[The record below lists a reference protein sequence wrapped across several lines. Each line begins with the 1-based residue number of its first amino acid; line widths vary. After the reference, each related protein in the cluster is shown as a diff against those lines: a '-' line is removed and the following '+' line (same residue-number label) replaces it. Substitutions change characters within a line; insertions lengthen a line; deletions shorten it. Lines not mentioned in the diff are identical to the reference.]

1 MRPLK
6 LLKLAFL
13 GSACCTAPLAAKTVV
28 TPYIEVDQ
36 SIYAPLKGGGDV
48 LTTTSLAAGVD
59 ATITGPRAQAQLDY
73 RVERDIGW
81 RKGSPRNLT
90 HSGLARIDYNIT
102 PMLSLDAG
110 ALATRTRT
118 DIRGNAL
125 TNNQANIEN
134 LSQTYSVYAGPSFH
148 TTTGDLNLGAAYRAG
163 YTKVEST
170 ISSALPTGQ
179 PRLNSFD
186 HAITQVATATVGM
199 KAGRIPVGWNVSGAW
214 ARDDAS
220 QLDQRLD
227 QKHVRGDL
235 TVPLTPTVA
244 AVGGVGYEKIK
255 ASQRAA
261 VLDAVSGL
269 PVIDAGGRYQ
279 TASGAPRLPYY
290 DFSGIYWDAGVLWRP
305 TNHTALEARVGRRY
319 GSWSYTGSFASAL
332 SENTAVRIGVYDE
345 IDTFGSQLNNGV
357 AGLPTSFTAV
367 QNPFSGQ
374 YGGCVFGGQ
383 TGGSGGCLTNALQSI
398 SSSVYRSRGVTAI
411 ITSHRGPWGYGVA
424 AGYAR
429 RNYLTPNSGPLAT
442 LNGVYDQSAFVQAYL
457 SRKLTPTS
465 EFDTNLYAN
474 WFKSGIAGAPT
485 VTSFGAS
492 GTYSRSFGH
501 HLSGSASLGVFSA
514 DESSIQEVISASAL
528 LGMRYSF

>member
-1 MRPLK
+1 
-6 LLKLAFL
+6 
-13 GSACCTAPLAAKTVV
+13 
-28 TPYIEVDQ
+28 
-36 SIYAPLKGGGDV
+36 
-48 LTTTSLAAGVD
+48 
-59 ATITGPRAQAQLDY
+59 
-73 RVERDIGW
+73 
-81 RKGSPRNLT
+81 
-90 HSGLARIDYNIT
+90 
-102 PMLSLDAG
+102 
-110 ALATRTRT
+110 
-118 DIRGNAL
+118 
-125 TNNQANIEN
+125 
-134 LSQTYSVYAGPSFH
+134 
-148 TTTGDLNLGAAYRAG
+148 
-163 YTKVEST
+163 
-170 ISSALPTGQ
+170 
-179 PRLNSFD
+179 
-186 HAITQVATATVGM
+186 
-199 KAGRIPVGWNVSGAW
+199 
-214 ARDDAS
+214 
-220 QLDQRLD
+220 
-227 QKHVRGDL
+227 
-235 TVPLTPTVA
+235 
-244 AVGGVGYEKIK
+244 
-255 ASQRAA
+255 
-261 VLDAVSGL
+261 
-269 PVIDAGGRYQ
+269 
-279 TASGAPRLPYY
+279 
-290 DFSGIYWDAGVLWRP
+290 
-305 TNHTALEARVGRRY
+305 
-319 GSWSYTGSFASAL
+319 
-332 SENTAVRIGVYDE
+332 
-345 IDTFGSQLNNGV
+345 
-357 AGLPTSFTAV
+357 V